1 MKKSKFTEEQITFA
15 LHQAQTGVSVEEVRL
30 SLAQDRAFAYNWQQQ
45 HPPRLSTMRTMGG
58 YFFPGAE
65 K

>member
-1 MKKSKFTEEQITFA
+1 MMACA
-15 LHQAQTGVSVEEVRL
+15 LCHTGAQAAQL
-30 SLAQDRAFAYNWQQQ
+30 FLAQSRAFAYNLAQQ
-45 HPPRLSTMRTMGG
+45 HPSRLSTMRTMRG